1 MEPEWLKLARSLQA
15 IAQNGLEYSD
25 GVYDKERY
33 KDVRNIA
40 LRMMELG
47 SDTRIECIQ
56 NLFAKQTG
64 YATPKV
70 DVRAVILREEQ
81 VLLVQE
87 KTDQR
92 WALPGGWADVNLSA
106 GQNAEKETEEEAA
119 LEVRAERLLAVY
131 DRSQHHHPPFPF
143 HVYKF
148 FIHCVVVSGEPSPG
162 LETMGAEF
170 FSLSSLPP
178 LSTGRVNEMQVHRMV
193 EILQHPDWPTEFD

>member
-33 KDVRNIA
+33 IDVQNIA

-47 SDTRIECIQ
+47 SDTKIERIEE
-56 NLFAKQTG
+56 LFQKQTG

-70 DVRAVILREEQ
+70 DVRAVIMRDEQ

-87 KTDQR
+87 KTDQC

-106 GQNAEKETEEEAA
+106 GNNAAKETQEEAG
-119 LEVRAERLLAVY
+119 LSVRAERLLAVY

-148 FIHCVVVSGEPSPG
+148 FIHCVIVSGEPTVG
-162 LETMGAEF
+162 LETMDVGF
-170 FSLSSLPP
+170 FPLSKLPP
-178 LSTGRVNEMQVHRMV
+178 LSTGRVNETQIHRMA
-193 EILQHPDWPTEFD
+193 EILRHPEWPTEFD